1 MNLWGFGPLHQE
13 DRIPSSQAIARALTQ
28 TGYEQLHARMSPPS
42 IRKDNGFIYVDLS
55 AIAKGYGVDKLAEH
69 LDSLG
74 LSDYLVDIGGE
85 LKGKGHNARGSAWRI
100 AIEKPTP
107 GKRSVHQ
114 IISFSEGAMATSGDY
129 RNYFEKDGQRY
140 SHTIDPETGAPI
152 RHKLASVTVVNT
164 STMYA
169 DAMATALMVLGP
181 ERGYALAEQEAL
193 AALFIVKSADGFSE
207 KVTPALK
214 QYMTQ

>member
-1 MNLWGFGPLHQE
+1 M
-13 DRIPSSQAIARALTQ
+13 Q
-28 TGYEQLHARMSPPS
+28 TGYEQLHARTSPPS
-42 IRKDNGFIYVDLS
+42 IRKDNGRIYVDLS

-69 LDSLG
+69 LDSLEF
-74 LSDYLVDIGGE
+74 SDYLVDIGGE
-85 LKGKGHNARGSAWRI
+85 LKGKGHNASGSAWRI

-107 GKRSVHQ
+107 GERSIYQ
-114 IISFSEGAMATSGDY
+114 IISIGKGAMATSGDY

-140 SHTIDPETGAPI
+140 SHTINPKTGTPI
-152 RHKLASVTVVNT
+152 RHKLASVTVINA

-181 ERGYALAEQEAL
+181 ELGYALAEQEAL
-193 AALFIVKSADGFSE
+193 AALFIVKNGDGFSE
-207 KVTPALK
+207 KVTSAFK